1 VGWRHKTS
9 IFQGE
14 LGARAS
20 PAPPFTTV
28 ALAVTPSRLPKP
40 PAAYSP
46 HGKLRKPQAAS

>member
-28 ALAVTPSRLPKP
+28 ALAGSVNVSPRL
-40 PAAYSP
+40 
-46 HGKLRKPQAAS
+46 H